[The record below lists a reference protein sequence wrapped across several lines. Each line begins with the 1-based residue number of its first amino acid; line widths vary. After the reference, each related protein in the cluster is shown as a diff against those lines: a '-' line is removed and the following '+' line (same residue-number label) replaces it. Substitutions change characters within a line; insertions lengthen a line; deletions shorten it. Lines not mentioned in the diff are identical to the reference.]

1 MLKCT
6 KCTKPCGA
14 QVESL
19 TSFSACTSKAFGN
32 DAGKV
37 NHVHAHSLN
46 VKAKGCSC
54 SGRERVRW
62 EMRRGRDSEHQRN
75 IASMKFHVTSAPK
88 HTAGLRRFAIGRL
101 FAILQQ
107 LQQGISP
114 KFPLLPTH
122 RHPHSLNHT
131 CAHPL
136 AHKLTSR
143 QHINPSTPTHQHPHT
158 RIPAQAVL
166 ADFRGR
172 GGKTASSVSL
182 SQRVCLACENT
193 TVCRHASHVY
203 ACLTCLYML
212 ALPRPPSRRH
222 I

>member
-1 MLKCT
+1 MT
-6 KCTKPCGA
+6 
-14 QVESL
+14 
-19 TSFSACTSKAFGN
+19 
-32 DAGKV
+32 
-37 NHVHAHSLN
+37 
-46 VKAKGCSC
+46 
-54 SGRERVRW
+54 
-62 EMRRGRDSEHQRN
+62 
-75 IASMKFHVTSAPK
+75 FHVTSAPK

-143 QHINPSTPTHQHPHT
+143 QPINPSTPTHQHPHT

-222 I
+222 IRTCFPFPCPAILTEHAPRETTGTSRAAVQQAEGSARTRAWRSRPARAGSLTTWMDALCVPRPAAAAPSCNRL